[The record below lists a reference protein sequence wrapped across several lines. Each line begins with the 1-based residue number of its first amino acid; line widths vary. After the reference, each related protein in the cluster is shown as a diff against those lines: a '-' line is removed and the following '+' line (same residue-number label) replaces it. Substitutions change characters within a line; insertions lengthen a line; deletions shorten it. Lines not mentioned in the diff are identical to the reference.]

1 MTCPPSISVVTL
13 SMQVAV
19 TPSYSVQGNSLAISD
34 GAPISVR
41 DLKGGQE
48 ALMPMVA
55 LPDPIPLSPYPP
67 SAVSSPFGTFSPP
80 RQVSLDMSYF
90 HVHLLN
96 IGFELSPLD
105 SDRLSLHYR
114 SPLHSTPHTHIY
126 TYIHTYI
133 HTRTHT
139 HTYTYTQ
146 THTHIY
152 TYTRTITLTHS
163 YTSLPYSP
171 LPPDAPCRART
182 RTAFFTCPVTFPLQ
196 RGYCRPVYPPPDYF

>member
-19 TPSYSVQGNSLAISD
+19 TPSYSVQGKSLAISD
-34 GAPISVR
+34 GATISVR

-96 IGFELSPLD
+96 IGFDLSLLD

-114 SPLHSTPHTHIY
+114 SPLHSTPHTHTY
-126 TYIHTYI
+126 TYIHT
-133 HTRTHT
+133 HT
-139 HTYTYTQ
+139 H

-152 TYTRTITLTHS
+152 IHTNTHTYIYIHTHDNTNTLLHLPSLLCSPPGRTL
-163 YTSLPYSP
+163 
-171 LPPDAPCRART
+171 
-182 RTAFFTCPVTFPLQ
+182 
-196 RGYCRPVYPPPDYF
+196 